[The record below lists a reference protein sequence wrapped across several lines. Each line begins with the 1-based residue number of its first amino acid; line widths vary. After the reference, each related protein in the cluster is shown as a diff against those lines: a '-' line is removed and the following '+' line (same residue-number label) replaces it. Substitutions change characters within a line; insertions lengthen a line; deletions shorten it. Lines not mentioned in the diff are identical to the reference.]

1 MESLRKNMDSAIK
14 HWGAFPR
21 VFPSRFKVTNL
32 AFVAGKRNWVRTTF
46 DTCNFSLIL
55 AGRGEYR
62 RGGRVWAVEA
72 PAVIIQLTGEYVE
85 YGPVE
90 GGTWDELYI
99 VYDAPLQAAWIES
112 GVLDPAVPMWAIRD
126 LAAVEAQLIELSG
139 FLHAAQPERMADRL
153 DRVSERLVMETRLA
167 PVEEEV
173 DADAS
178 AVARVAARL
187 RLEFTG
193 PVDFEALAARQ
204 GMSASTFRR
213 RWQEFMPVPPA
224 RFLQALR
231 IQEACRQLVE
241 TPRPV
246 REIARRVG
254 FEDELYFSRRFR
266 LETGVPPR
274 EYRRRFRLGWR

>member
-32 AFVAGKRNWVRTTF
+32 AFLAAKKSWVRTAF

-62 RGGRVWAVEA
+62 RDGRVWAVEA
-72 PAVIIQLTGEYVE
+72 PAVIIQLPGERLE
-85 YGPVE
+85 YGPGE
-90 GGTWDELYI
+90 GGTCDELYI
-99 VYDAPLQAAWIES
+99 VYDAPLRAAWIES
-112 GVLDPAVPMWAIRD
+112 GVLDPAVPVWAIRD

-139 FLHAAQPERMADRL
+139 FLHAAQPERMV
-153 DRVSERLVMETRLA
+153 DRVCERLVMETRIA

-187 RLEFTG
+187 RLELTG
-193 PVDFEALAARQ
+193 PVDFDALAARQ

-241 TPRPV
+241 TPRPM
-246 REIARRVG
+246 REIAQRVG

-274 EYRRRFRLGWR
+274 EYRRRFRLGRR